1 VAFIL
6 TVWTTASA
14 QPVWLIRPLV
24 ATLATVLLLTLALT
38 RLLDDR
44 DRGALASSALVV
56 GLVVDDLRLSALL
69 ATFAGLIVAHGLL
82 NPGRTLH
89 LGAFLTRALSILG
102 AALLAV
108 TLWSAAVAGSLTAAV
123 EDFRHDLERSRP
135 STALD
140 PAAPDIYVVLLDGY
154 PGDDAASLAPGF
166 DANAF
171 PSALEAR
178 DFDVQRRS
186 RTNYLVTRL
195 VLASMLN
202 GRHINEMAGLTPERL
217 GSIDARAINRRID
230 DAVLLRLL
238 HEHGY
243 EHVAVAS
250 GWSHIGPRRVDRLVE
265 PPQLNEFEV
274 VLLRVSGIGNILAMA
289 TPDLLSDQA
298 RARLDETMRVATS
311 IAAEPHDRPRLVF
324 IHVPSPH
331 PPAVFSSDGRKING
345 SPQSEIGTMDVS
357 AVSREAKIALT
368 FGFSTYVG
376 ARTVALVDGILAG
389 EDEPPVI
396 IILSDHGPG
405 IDFDVQ
411 DPLGSDL
418 DDRTSNF
425 LAILSPGQSRLLP
438 PGTTPINVLPRVLNA
453 YLGTSLP
460 LQPDTLWAWRTG
472 SSVLDLVP
480 LDPSTLAG
488 HDANPVIGAGR

>member
-1 VAFIL
+1 
-6 TVWTTASA
+6 
-14 QPVWLIRPLV
+14 
-24 ATLATVLLLTLALT
+24 
-38 RLLDDR
+38 
-44 DRGALASSALVV
+44 
-56 GLVVDDLRLSALL
+56 
-69 ATFAGLIVAHGLL
+69 
-82 NPGRTLH
+82 
-89 LGAFLTRALSILG
+89 
-102 AALLAV
+102 
-108 TLWSAAVAGSLTAAV
+108 
-123 EDFRHDLERSRP
+123 
-135 STALD
+135 
-140 PAAPDIYVVLLDGY
+140 
-154 PGDDAASLAPGF
+154 
-166 DANAF
+166 
-171 PSALEAR
+171 
-178 DFDVQRRS
+178 
-186 RTNYLVTRL
+186 
-195 VLASMLN
+195 
-202 GRHINEMAGLTPERL
+202 
-217 GSIDARAINRRID
+217 
-230 DAVLLRLL
+230 
-238 HEHGY
+238 
-243 EHVAVAS
+243 
-250 GWSHIGPRRVDRLVE
+250 
-265 PPQLNEFEV
+265 
-274 VLLRVSGIGNILAMA
+274 
-289 TPDLLSDQA
+289 
-298 RARLDETMRVATS
+298 
-311 IAAEPHDRPRLVF
+311 
-324 IHVPSPH
+324 
-331 PPAVFSSDGRKING
+331 
-345 SPQSEIGTMDVS
+345 MDVS